1 MKNILVIL
9 FFLVSLT
16 SFGQKYGHCDVN
28 AVAAN
33 LPELVSVQQQLDTKT
48 AELESRL
55 ARMYELYQQKI
66 ESFQSS
72 VSTMTPDEQKTSA
85 EEIQNLEVR
94 INEAQ
99 QNSQLELQQ
108 LEMDLKKP
116 LFDKVKK
123 AVEDVSSENGYTLI
137 FDTSSGAVLYAGG
150 DDVIDLVQQK
160 LAVQ

>member
-108 LEMDLKKP
+108 LEQSLKKP

-137 FDTSSGAVLYAGG
+137 FDTSSGAILYAGG

>member
-1 MKNILVIL
+1 MKNILAIL
-9 FFLVSLT
+9 FLLVSV
-16 SFGQKYGHCDVN
+16 SVFGQKYGHCDVN
-28 AVAAN
+28 AVASN
-33 LPELVSVQQQLDTKT
+33 LPELESVQKQLDTKT

-55 ARMYELYQQKI
+55 TRMYELYQQKI

-72 VSTMTPDEQKTSA
+72 VSTMTAEEQQSSA

-116 LFDKVKK
+116 LFEKVKK
-123 AVEDVSSENGYTLI
+123 AVEEVSAENGYTLI

-150 DDVIDLVQQK
+150 DDVVDLVQQK